1 MSAPTAPRG
10 RRAVDQRLIDLH
22 DAYTHGDIDRRVFV
36 DRLAALV
43 GGVAAGLALIRL
55 VAAEPAA
62 AAMVAADDPRLETG
76 MIPAAAS
83 GGVIATYVAKP
94 KDAHELPAVVV
105 IHENRGLNAHIQDV
119 ARRLALEGFLALA
132 PDFLSPLGGT
142 PEDQDKAREMI
153 GELDGEATVANAVA
167 VADAA
172 RGHADG
178 NGKAGAVGFCWG
190 GALANSLA
198 IADPLLG
205 AAVVYYGRQPDP
217 QLVPTIKAPLLLHYA
232 GLDERINAG
241 VAPYEEAL
249 KANGKTYTIHVYE
262 GVNHAFNNDT
272 SSARYD
278 EAAATLAWSRTVA
291 FLKQYLA

>member
-1 MSAPTAPRG
+1 MNATQG

-22 DAYTHGDIDRRVFV
+22 DAYTHGVIDRRAFV
-36 DRLAALV
+36 DRLAALGV
-43 GGVAAGLALIRL
+43 GVAAGLALIRL

-76 MIPAAAS
+76 MIPFPAS
-83 GGVIATYVAKP
+83 GGVITTYVAKP
-94 KDAHELPAVVV
+94 KDAHELPAVLV
-105 IHENRGLNAHIQDV
+105 IHENRGLNPHIQVV
-119 ARRLALEGFLALA
+119 ARRLALEGILALA
-132 PDFLSPLGGT
+132 PDLLSPLGGT

-153 GELDGEATVANAVA
+153 GELDAEATVATAVA

-178 NGKAGAVGFCWG
+178 NGKAGVIGFCWG

-205 AAVVYYGRQPDP
+205 AAVAYYGRQPDP
-217 QLVPTIKAPLLLHYA
+217 QLVPMIKAPLLLHYA
-232 GLDERINAG
+232 GLDERINTG
-241 VAPYEEAL
+241 IAPYEEAL
-249 KANGKTYTIHVYE
+249 KANGKTYAIHVYE